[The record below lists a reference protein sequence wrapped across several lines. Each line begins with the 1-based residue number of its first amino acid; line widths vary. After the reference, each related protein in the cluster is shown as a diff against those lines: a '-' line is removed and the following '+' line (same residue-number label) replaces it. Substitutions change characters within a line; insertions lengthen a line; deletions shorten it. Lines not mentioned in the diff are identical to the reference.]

1 MIKKPAIGITGPDK
15 GGKAAWF
22 FTALSVFLAGG
33 KPVRISPGRPKTID
47 KIDGL
52 IIGGGSDLD
61 PDTYRKENV
70 IDEYLQKTIKNKR
83 KSNWRRVADF
93 FKLAY
98 YPIIFIIRILLSRK
112 SKKIDKAR
120 DGLEFNLL
128 DKAIHEKIP
137 VLGICRGA
145 QLINVYFK
153 GSLYEDINTFYYE
166 EPNRYSIF
174 PIKKIHVKPNSA
186 LRNILE
192 VDKLTVNALHHQA
205 VKEAGKDVEIVA
217 KEQNNVVQGI
227 ESEVEPFII
236 GVQWHP
242 EYLVQQKRQRKIF
255 KSLVEQA
262 KKQSLYTN
270 NN

>member
-1 MIKKPAIGITGPDK
+1 MTKKPVIGITGPDK

-33 KPVRISPGRPKTID
+33 TPLRIRPGRPRTID

-61 PDTYRKENV
+61 PDTYRKEKFV
-70 IDEYLQKTIKNKR
+70 DEYLQKTIKDKR
-83 KSNWRRVADF
+83 KSKWRRIADF

-98 YPIIFIIRILLSRK
+98 YPIIFTIRILFSRESAK
-112 SKKIDKAR
+112 LDKNR

-128 DKAIHEKIP
+128 DKAIHKKIP

-153 GSLYEDINTFYYE
+153 GSLYEDINTFYFE

-174 PIKKIHVKPNSA
+174 PVKKIHVKPNSTLA
-186 LRNILE
+186 SILG

-205 VKEAGKDVEIVA
+205 VKKAGEDVEIVA
-217 KEQNNVVQGI
+217 KERNNVVQGI
-227 ESEVEPFII
+227 ESEAESFII

-255 KSLVEQA
+255 EALVEQA
-262 KKQSLYTN
+262 KKKLS
-270 NN
+270 

>member
-1 MIKKPAIGITGPDK
+1 MLFRSGITGPDK

-128 DKAIHEKIP
+128 DKAFMKK
-137 VLGICRGA
+137 
-145 QLINVYFK
+145 Y
-153 GSLYEDINTFYYE
+153 
-166 EPNRYSIF
+166 RY
-174 PIKKIHVKPNSA
+174 
-186 LRNILE
+186 
-192 VDKLTVNALHHQA
+192 
-205 VKEAGKDVEIVA
+205 
-217 KEQNNVVQGI
+217 
-227 ESEVEPFII
+227 
-236 GVQWHP
+236 
-242 EYLVQQKRQRKIF
+242 
-255 KSLVEQA
+255 
-262 KKQSLYTN
+262 
-270 NN
+270 

>member
-1 MIKKPAIGITGPDK
+1 MTKKPVIGITGPDR
-15 GGKAAWF
+15 GGKAAWL

-33 KPVRISPGRPKTID
+33 KALRIRPGRPKTID
-47 KIDGL
+47 KMDGL

-61 PDTYRKENV
+61 PDTYRKENF
-70 IDEYLQKTIKNKR
+70 IDEYLRKTIKDKR

-112 SKKIDKAR
+112 STKLDKER
-120 DGLEFNLL
+120 DSLEFNLL
-128 DKAIHEKIP
+128 DKAIHKNIP

-145 QLINVYFK
+145 QLINVYFN
-153 GSLYEDINTFYYE
+153 GSLYEDINTFYFE

-174 PIKKIHVKPNSA
+174 PVKKIHVKPNSTLA
-186 LRNILE
+186 SILG

-205 VKEAGKDVEIVA
+205 VKKAGENVEIVA
-217 KEQNNVVQGI
+217 KERNNVVQGI
-227 ESEVEPFII
+227 ENTSESFII

-255 KSLVEQA
+255 DALVEQA
-262 KKQSLYTN
+262 KKYTSK
-270 NN
+270 